1 MRRKYTVWMEGIARE
16 IEEGD
21 AWEAFR
27 ADYKFVVAA
36 GGAVTDE
43 HGRLLVIK
51 RLGKWDL
58 PKGKVDKGEAIE
70 DAAMREVR
78 EECGLRRLRIEAP
91 MISTWHT
98 YERKGKQH
106 LKRTD
111 WFLMRGSSKDVLVPQ
126 FDEDI
131 VDVKWVD
138 REVLDDIK
146 AETYPSLVPVLESW
160 ERLAT

>member
-1 MRRKYTVWMEGIARE
+1 MEGVAHV

-27 ADYKFVVAA
+27 SEFKFVLAA

-43 HGRLLVIK
+43 HGRLLVIE

-78 EECGLRRLRIEAP
+78 EECGLTRLRIEVP
-91 MISTWHT
+91 MLSTWHT
-98 YERKGKQH
+98 YERKGRQH

-111 WFLMRGSSKDVLVPQ
+111 WFLMRGSSEEVLVPQ
-126 FDEDI
+126 RDEDI
-131 VDVKWVD
+131 VTAKWMA
-138 REVLDDIK
+138 RAEVAGIEE
-146 AETYPSLVPVLESW
+146 ETYPSLIAVFREW
-160 ERLAT
+160 QRLTAPS